1 MKMNS
6 TYNQEE
12 QLLNSYNYDM
22 AQLHQDKN
30 KHENRISNR
39 KRDQVKR
46 ELRKNKKNRNKWN

>member
-1 MKMNS
+1 MNS